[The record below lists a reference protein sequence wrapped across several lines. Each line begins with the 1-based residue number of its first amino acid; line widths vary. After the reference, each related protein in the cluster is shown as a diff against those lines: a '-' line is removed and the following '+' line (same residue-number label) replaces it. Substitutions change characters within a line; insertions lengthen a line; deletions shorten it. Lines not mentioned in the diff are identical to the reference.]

1 MNTMRILA
9 AVAMC
14 VSTSAYA
21 DTVSQTATASTDAA
35 VENTGTDWSGRYI
48 GVIAANNSA
57 ESETGEVTTSEYGG
71 ITLIPAPG
79 LKYGSDGMSYG
90 VEAGYNF
97 QANHLVYGLEVDASK
112 ASIDGHWG
120 SAEETMIIA
129 THTNWMA
136 SARGRLGF
144 AAGNALFYVTGG
156 IAGVGLEGD
165 LSDYYRGEL
174 MFKPS
179 VSETRT
185 GWVDGVGAEFK
196 VNQSWSI
203 KAEYLRYDF
212 GTETQ
217 EFVEGD
223 DRTLT
228 AHGVYTG
235 DQARIGLNYR
245 F

>member
-1 MNTMRILA
+1 MNTMRIVAVA
-9 AVAMC
+9 AVC
-14 VSTSAYA
+14 VSTNAYA
-21 DTVSQTATASTDAA
+21 GGLATTAVTPVASEAA
-35 VENTGTDWSGRYI
+35 KLTTDWAGRYI

-71 ITLIPAPG
+71 QPVPDASG
-79 LKYGSDGMSYG
+79 LKYSSDGMSYG
-90 VEAGYNF
+90 IEVGYNF

-120 SAEETMIIA
+120 SEEQTMIIA

-156 IAGVGLEGD
+156 IAAVGLEGN
-165 LSDYYRGEL
+165 LSDYYHGVL

-196 VNQSWSI
+196 VDQNWSI

-212 GTETQ
+212 GTDTQ
-217 EFVEGD
+217 EFVEGN

-228 AHGVYTG
+228 AHGAYSG
-235 DQARIGLNYR
+235 NQARIGLNYR